1 MRFTRCVMHV
11 PDLAILVLDYCDDV
25 TLYKLS
31 CVDSYLRNMLTSK
44 DYDTNGRALRKGYVF
59 RIMEH
64 KFKVAS

>member
-1 MRFTRCVMHV
+1 MMHI
-11 PDLAILVLDYCDDV
+11 PDLAILVLDYCDDAS
-25 TLYKLS
+25 LFKLS
-31 CVDSYLRNMLTSK
+31 CVDSYLRKLLTSK